1 MLTCLKYHPAFWFIK
16 LCVAAVLFQR
26 LPPVQFI
33 ELQHKQTLRVPLP
46 TASLLQYRHSL
57 HWLYDSTG
65 AHLQSCKLGPL
76 GDGSSQPGGWECV
89 HHPLGLIYCPM
100 LGCYCTDLLLRPGVN
115 CPALGSI
122 SNRTARDMGPDTS
135 KRWHYIIPRCFSKW
149 STQTPPYKSLGEG
162 SQNLRPELPGNVISF
177 RAHWERSSSSIMTST
192 LPPLLLLEDQWMCG
206 VSVAIFYLNNYSII

>member
-1 MLTCLKYHPAFWFIK
+1 MLLLSCFKGYHQSNLLNCSTNKHLGCPCLRPAYYNIATAFTDCMIAQEHIYNHVSLVHWVT
-16 LCVAAVLFQR
+16 VAANQ
-26 LPPVQFI
+26 
-33 ELQHKQTLRVPLP
+33 E
-46 TASLLQYRHSL
+46 
-57 HWLYDSTG
+57 
-65 AHLQSCKLGPL
+65 
-76 GDGSSQPGGWECV
+76 GWECV

-192 LPPLLLLEDQWMCG
+192 FPPLLLLEDQWMCG

>member
-1 MLTCLKYHPAFWFIK
+1 MLLLSCFKGYHQSNLLNCGTNKHLGCPCLRPAYYNIATAFTDCMIVQEHIYNHVSLVHWVT
-16 LCVAAVLFQR
+16 VAANQER
-26 LPPVQFI
+26 
-33 ELQHKQTLRVPLP
+33 
-46 TASLLQYRHSL
+46 
-57 HWLYDSTG
+57 
-65 AHLQSCKLGPL
+65 
-76 GDGSSQPGGWECV
+76 WECV

-162 SQNLRPELPGNVISF
+162 SQDLRPELPGNVISF

-192 LPPLLLLEDQWMCG
+192 LPPLLLLEDRWMCG